1 MLLFYQIYLN
11 NHSLVSFIS
20 YAKNE
25 YEYELYSLLRYL
37 KIQINGQINNVI
49 VNENVLM
56 FDISGHKMINGIFF
70 FYKKHVFKK

>member
-11 NHSLVSFIS
+11 NHSLVSLIS

-70 FYKKHVFKK
+70 T